1 MLNAVGILGK
11 NRKEKTSLSSEQRN
25 GMRERRTPQ
34 WTRCTGGQP
43 SGAVHFVANYAA
55 LPQTLVALR
64 TFFVPYSEGDF
75 VTTVFLWQVEAVCI
89 ATDNIACAGLEV
101 GTWWVVFCP
110 GSKRGNVG
118 GTGAVAEVRRRNL
131 PVEFF
136 LMQISCGLKHPVG
149 RGEQVS
155 ECSLTAI
162 KPVLTSN

>member
-1 MLNAVGILGK
+1 MHSTVDEVHGRAAK
-11 NRKEKTSLSSEQRN
+11 RSRSLCGELCSTASDS
-25 GMRERRTPQ
+25 
-34 WTRCTGGQP
+34 RCLE
-43 SGAVHFVANYAA
+43 N
-55 LPQTLVALR
+55 
-64 TFFVPYSEGDF
+64 FFVPYSEGDF

-155 ECSLTAI
+155 KCSLTAI